1 MYFPNDYDYDCSNV
15 IVHWAD
21 ELNNRNVGFLGGKLM
36 YVGDFAMTIR
46 LSRSALKGIGRRS
59 DGSGSSDK

>member
-1 MYFPNDYDYDCSNV
+1 MYFPNDYDCSNV
-15 IVHWAD
+15 IVHWVD
-21 ELNNRNVGFLGGKLM
+21 ELNNPNVGVLAGKLM

-46 LSRSALKGIGRRS
+46 LSRSALQGIGGRS